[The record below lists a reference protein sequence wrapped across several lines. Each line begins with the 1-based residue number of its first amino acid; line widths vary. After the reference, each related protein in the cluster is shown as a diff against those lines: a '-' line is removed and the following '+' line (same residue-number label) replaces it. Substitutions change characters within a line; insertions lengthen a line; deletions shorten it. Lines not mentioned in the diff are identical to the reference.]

1 MANNQIKQ
9 CTQKVTKELA
19 SVKAQKKALKLEVNL
34 AQDFVKSCRANNLR
48 HYHDMK

>member
-1 MANNQIKQ
+1 MANNEIKQ

-34 AQDFVKSCRANNLR
+34 AQDFVQSCRANNLR